1 MANARPGEVVDR
13 GPYVSQIDF
22 RPFRM
27 RVTTDRYHSREYAEL
42 ERENMWMRTWQ
53 AAGRADEIAEAG
65 DWMEYRLFD
74 QSYVLV
80 RQKDGT
86 VKAFVNA
93 CRHRGNAFCEG
104 KGHSARFT
112 CPYHNWS
119 FALDGKCLSVA
130 KPDYDGP
137 VEEFV
142 GSKDELGLVEVP
154 AECFAGFVFINPDPK
169 AAPLM
174 DFLGEVADQL
184 AVYKLDE
191 MIPVGLNRREVIEC
205 NWKVVMDAFQE
216 GYHIQGVHPELIPA
230 MDESKERYFFYG
242 DHSVATGPFGAS
254 NLVELGP
261 EALVEVIRGLT
272 ATFPAVAEALPRFE
286 ELVDE
291 VRGPDGVPQFT
302 PERGGRELLQQA
314 TRETWSK
321 KGLDVSGLTDIQ
333 MADNH
338 FHLVFPNL
346 FMTIRA
352 GEATM
357 IMSAP
362 LEDNDPNK
370 CTWHVMN
377 LMWVPTEQRA
387 AMREPL
393 KEVGWGEHEPYF
405 LALEQDYDQMQRQ
418 QAGLRNTALKEMA
431 LTRQEV
437 RLAWFHSA
445 LDSWVYGRES
455 K

>member
-1 MANARPGEVVDR
+1 MADGKIGDRVKALVFDVFGTVVDWR
-13 GPYVSQIDF
+13 SSVIRDGEKLTKELGVQVDWPTFAEEWRRKGYHEQIAKIRSGEAPYE
-22 RPFRM
+22 
-27 RVTTDRYHSREYAEL
+27 TTDVF
-42 ERENMWMRTWQ
+42 MR
-53 AAGRADEIAEAG
+53 
-65 DWMEYRLFD
+65 
-74 QSYVLV
+74 
-80 RQKDGT
+80 
-86 VKAFVNA
+86 
-93 CRHRGNAFCEG
+93 H
-104 KGHSARFT
+104 
-112 CPYHNWS
+112 
-119 FALDGKCLSVA
+119 
-130 KPDYDGP
+130 
-137 VEEFV
+137 
-142 GSKDELGLVEVP
+142 
-154 AECFAGFVFINPDPK
+154 
-169 AAPLM
+169 
-174 DFLGEVADQL
+174 
-184 AVYKLDE
+184 KLDE

-261 EALVEVIRGLT
+261 EALVDVIRNLT

-291 VRGPDGVPQFT
+291 MRGPDGVPQFT

-314 TRETWSK
+314 TRETWSN

-377 LMWVPTEQRA
+377 LMWVPPEQRK